1 MSKKTRLISEQ
12 VLNFSQRAANLQH
25 RFVEMLAPEK
35 APGFPFHQQISVGKV
50 QKTFNNSKAR
60 DVLGFDT
67 GIDLDQVT
75 HEFAKQIQNEK

>member
-1 MSKKTRLISEQ
+1 
-12 VLNFSQRAANLQH
+12 
-25 RFVEMLAPEK
+25 MLAPEK

-75 HEFAKQIQNEK
+75 HEFAKKFKTKNREHKLQNILNNRERL